1 MTAQKSW
8 TCKWQDKDTSF
19 IQEVRMNGYKIR
31 DYFFDDGD
39 VDAPYRELHY
49 IYQGKVYRIYDY
61 RFNMSKMTMIGIYS
75 MKSKSVKK
83 TVTPMD
89 EVNKAFAESK
99 KTIKL

>member
-1 MTAQKSW
+1 MTEQKIW
-8 TCKWQDKDTSF
+8 TCGWQDKDTSF
-19 IQEVRMNGYKIR
+19 IQEVRMNGDKIR

-39 VDAPYRELHY
+39 VDAPYREQHY

-61 RFNMSKMTMIGIYS
+61 RFNMSKMTIIGTVAR
-75 MKSKSVKK
+75 KFKSVKK